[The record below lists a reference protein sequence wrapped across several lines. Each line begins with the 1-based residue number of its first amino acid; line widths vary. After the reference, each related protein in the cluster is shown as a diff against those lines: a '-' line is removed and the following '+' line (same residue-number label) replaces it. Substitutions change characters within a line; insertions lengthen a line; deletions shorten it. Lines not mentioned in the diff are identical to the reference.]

1 MVAHEKRRALR
12 RVARRVQ
19 RADDHVSERDLR
31 VVVQRREGELQFGTA
46 MIVDRRAG
54 ACGELAFSSDFDIL
68 NDLELRIDDRGAA
81 LAASTE
87 NVRGATGLGSQELA
101 KNHDGT
107 PWDESV

>member
-1 MVAHEKRRALR
+1 
-12 RVARRVQ
+12 
-19 RADDHVSERDLR
+19 
-31 VVVQRREGELQFGTA
+31 

-54 ACGELAFSSDFDIL
+54 ACGELAFSGAMIRVNVRAQDRLDLQPAFPSDFDIL